1 MKTLQAFVLFIQ
13 FLPHLIIGQNL
24 IVNPDFRKTSDEIF
38 DLIDNLDGLKGFG
51 TVDFYHSSNEKFFP
65 WNVPPYNWL
74 GFAHPLCG
82 EGYGGFILY
91 NYRGPIGN
99 IRASFEHIQFFFKEP
114 LIKDSTYQICF
125 YIKLANRQ
133 YFSKKLGIFFSA
145 DSNFVTCSN
154 ARMGRHIDYINCFD
168 SSKKAHIEINDI
180 LLLSDTSWTKISAN
194 YTALGGEKYMTI
206 GVFWQ
211 ENRKISKAYF
221 KCKKR
226 TSNYLINTY
235 RQNRLA
241 KIFKQELLDKNP
253 YIMPPTTQ
261 WGLDN
266 KEKGAYYF
274 IDCVSVE
281 LNKKN

>member
-1 MKTLQAFVLFIQ
+1 MKTLQVFFLFIL
-13 FLPHLIIGQNL
+13 FLSHLISGQNL
-24 IVNPDFRKTSDEIF
+24 IVNPDFRKTSDEIS
-38 DLIDNLDGLKGFG
+38 DLINNLDGLKGFG

-65 WNVPPYNWL
+65 WNVPPNNWL

-82 EGYGGFILY
+82 DGYGGFILF
-91 NYRGPIGN
+91 NYRDRIGS
-99 IRASFEHIQFFFKEP
+99 IHASFEHIQFFLKEP

-133 YFSKKLGIFFSA
+133 YFSEKLGIFFST
-145 DSNFVTCSN
+145 DSVFLTCSE
-154 ARMGRHIDYINCFD
+154 AKMGRFINYINCFD
-168 SSKKAHIEINDI
+168 SSKKANIEITDI
-180 LLLSDTSWTKISAN
+180 QLLSDTSWTNISAN
-194 YTALGGEKYMTI
+194 YTAIGGEKYMTV

-211 ENRKISKAYF
+211 DNKRIIKAYN
-221 KCKKR
+221 KSKKR
-226 TSNYLINTY
+226 TSSYFINTY
-235 RQNRLA
+235 REKRLA
-241 KIFKQELLDKNP
+241 KIIKQELLVKNP

-266 KEKGAYYF
+266 KGRGAYYF